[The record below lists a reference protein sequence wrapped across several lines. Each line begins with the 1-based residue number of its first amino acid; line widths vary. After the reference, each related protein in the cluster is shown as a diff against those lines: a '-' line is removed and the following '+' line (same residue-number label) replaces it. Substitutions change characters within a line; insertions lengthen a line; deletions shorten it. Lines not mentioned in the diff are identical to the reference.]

1 MYVLHKEKWMKKNWI
16 VLLLM
21 LMVFTGCN
29 KYEFDGFDPVTST
42 VKWMTKQKKDN
53 DKKTND

>member
-1 MYVLHKEKWMKKNWI
+1 MKIKWI

-21 LMVFTGCN
+21 LMAFTGCS
-29 KYEFDGFDPVTST
+29 KYEFDGFDPVTTT

-53 DKKTND
+53 DKKTNN